1 MLVIRRS
8 CSLAQ
13 SVLSNLAYM
22 KIKIVP
28 TTKLAL
34 FWTALVVAWFM
45 LSDRASAVSIRDA
58 HELGLVQFGA
68 SSRHSDGS
76 TYINNLIG
84 MALRSHEMAN
94 RQYFHSD
101 TSTPH
106 VLVIDRALNVKLS
119 GSPIIGGNPKPGSG
133 AVPDGGITAMLLGGA
148 LGVLGIA
155 RRYLRT

>member
-1 MLVIRRS
+1 
-8 CSLAQ
+8 
-13 SVLSNLAYM
+13 M
-22 KIKIVP
+22 KIKTVP

-94 RQYFHSD
+94 GRYFPSD
-101 TSTPH
+101 NSMRRV
-106 VLVIDRALNVKLS
+106 VLPDHINAGRSVGVITT
-119 GSPIIGGNPKPGSG
+119 PIIGGAPKPGSG

>member
-1 MLVIRRS
+1 
-8 CSLAQ
+8 
-13 SVLSNLAYM
+13 M
-22 KIKIVP
+22 KIKTVP

-45 LSDRASAVSIRDA
+45 LGDRASAVSIRDA
-58 HELGLVQFGA
+58 HELGLVQFAA

-84 MALRSHEMAN
+84 IALRSHEMAN
-94 RQYFHSD
+94 REYFRSD

-106 VLVIDRALNVKLS
+106 VLVIDRALNYRETITT
-119 GSPIIGGNPKPGSG
+119 PIIGGAPKPGSG

-155 RRYLRT
+155 RRYLKT